1 MHYLRLLALCFSLF
15 LFQPSFAVAS
25 TALEISAPTAAMP
38 WPQVVELAKEYLPQE
53 GELIAK
59 PDGFVYLKV
68 NDSYIHTLFPLLG
81 LEEDGFTEPPYF
93 RTKDAPG
100 AHISVFYV
108 NEHVK
113 PEEVGQK
120 FKFELKKIVIVQ
132 PEHDTR
138 YAILEV
144 DSPQLEGL
152 RKKYGKTTKLKN
164 HEFHIS
170 IGKQKL
176 IR

>member
-1 MHYLRLLALCFSLF
+1 MHYLSLLTLCFSLF
-15 LFQPSFAVAS
+15 LFQPNFALAP
-25 TALEISAPTAAMP
+25 TALEFSAPTAAMP
-38 WPQVVELAKEYLPQE
+38 WPRIVEFAKEQLPQE

-59 PDGFVYLKV
+59 PDGFVYVKV
-68 NDSYIHTLFPLLG
+68 NDNYIHTLFPLLG

-108 NEHVK
+108 DEHVK

-120 FKFELKKIVIVQ
+120 FKFELKKIAIVQ

-144 DSPQLEGL
+144 DSPQLEEL
-152 RKKYGKTTKLKN
+152 RKKYGKTPKLKN
-164 HEFHIS
+164 HEFYIS

-176 IR
+176 R